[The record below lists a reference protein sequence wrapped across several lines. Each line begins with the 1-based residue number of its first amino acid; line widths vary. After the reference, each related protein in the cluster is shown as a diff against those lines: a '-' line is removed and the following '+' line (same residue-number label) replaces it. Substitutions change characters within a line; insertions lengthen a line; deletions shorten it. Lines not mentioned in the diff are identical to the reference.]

1 MSGHF
6 LENPLRKWPEILH
19 DLGFLDIL
27 VMLCRFSS
35 MWCPF
40 DWNWSYF
47 GFPRIIWRMCGSTCQ
62 GWGGGIF
69 LMLFIKFC
77 LVLAR
82 GVTIRWATIW
92 YISRYTTHDT
102 VHDMIQNQL
111 IYYQWKI
118 LKRCWMCHQYCYI
131 KTVILARKSE
141 FKINKVVYNHPCPRN
156 LLLTNCICTQRTK
169 IS

>member
-1 MSGHF
+1 MKWVKFWVSGHF

-47 GFPRIIWRMCGSTCQ
+47 GFPGIIWRMCGSTCQ

-69 LMLFIKFC
+69 LMLCIQFSSSKGC
-77 LVLAR
+77 N
-82 GVTIRWATIW
+82 
-92 YISRYTTHDT
+92 DT
-102 VHDMIQNQL
+102 LSHDMIH
-111 IYYQWKI
+111 ITIHHPRYGSRYETKPAYI
-118 LKRCWMCHQYCYI
+118 LSMKNMLSACFFRDITYPEALVGEYCGQMSLSRCSCKH
-131 KTVILARKSE
+131 L
-141 FKINKVVYNHPCPRN
+141 
-156 LLLTNCICTQRTK
+156 
-169 IS
+169 